1 MHLVIFVILSE
12 DLQAS
17 LLKHFMPNS
26 DFNSLNRRQLLHLGG
41 LALGAATLPAAC
53 RRGQDSVAS
62 TTAAAPIATTPE
74 AIAMPVR
81 TTPTGVSRVVLVKTD
96 DRVAGTRKA
105 LDLLQPEGF
114 SNQTVFIKPNYNT
127 GDPAPA
133 ATDTALLEALVQEV
147 QGAKASTITVG
158 DRSGMAQTRQ
168 AMTTKGV
175 FQLVDKYGLKAIVFD
190 ELQRADWQY
199 FAAAQTHWSQG
210 FAIAR
215 PVLQAG
221 AVINT
226 CCLKTHRFGGHFT
239 LSLKNTIGM
248 VAKYVPGDDYNYMG
262 ELHSSP
268 QQRLMIAEANTAY
281 QPALILLDGVEA
293 LVNGGPEAGK
303 KVPAGVILAGT
314 DRVAVDVVAVGI
326 LRSLGTTAAV
336 TNGSIWQL
344 EQIRRAVELG
354 LGASTPEQIE
364 IVTADQPSQ
373 TLADQLRPLLRV

>member
-1 MHLVIFVILSE
+1 
-12 DLQAS
+12 
-17 LLKHFMPNS
+17 MPHS
-26 DFNSLNRRQLLHLGG
+26 DFASLNRRQLIRLGG
-41 LALGAATLPAAC
+41 LALGAATLPSAC
-53 RRGQDSVAS
+53 RSGRDLGGETEGAV
-62 TTAAAPIATTPE
+62 TTDEA

-81 TTPTGVSRVVLVKTD
+81 TAATGMSRVVLVKTT

-105 LDLLQPEGF
+105 LDLLQPEGL

-133 ATDTALLEALVQEV
+133 ATDTALLETLVQEM
-147 QGAKASTITVG
+147 QQAKAKSITIG

-175 FQLVDKYGLKAIVFD
+175 FQLADKYGLKALVFD
-190 ELQRADWQY
+190 ELGRADWQY
-199 FAAAQTHWSQG
+199 FAAGQTHWSKG

-221 AVINT
+221 AIINT

-268 QQRLMIAEANTAY
+268 HQRLMIAEANAAY
-281 QPALILLDGVEA
+281 QPALVLLDGVEA

-303 KVPAGVILAGT
+303 KVQAGVILAGT
-314 DRVAVDVVAVGI
+314 DRVAVDVVAIGI

-336 TNGSIWQL
+336 ADGSIWQL

-354 LGASTPEQIE
+354 LGASNHEQIE

-373 TLADQLRPLLRV
+373 TLADQLRPLLRA